1 MVRNKG
7 NMKIKILLSR
17 NTGIRYRFPQFMPYL
32 LNYGMEVELLRI
44 ASSPM
49 KFLRMVST
57 LKNADIVVILRK
69 LLSPWKQ
76 QLIRRFSKKIVFEYD
91 DSIMYRSSRWSDQY
105 SNTRR
110 SRFERMVKQCDL
122 VIAGNQFLK
131 GEATKY
137 VNEGKVHVI
146 PTVVDIERYA
156 PRHPYEPKDKVIIG
170 WLGSKGTLYYLKKL
184 IPVLE
189 EIGTRFPFTQLKIV
203 CNDFLDVPNMTVIKK
218 GWSEKDEVA
227 DLQSF
232 DIGLGPLTDDVWTRG
247 KCGLKLVQYLAAGVP
262 AVCSPVGANKE
273 IVTNEEVGFWAYEER
288 DWIEKLSMLIE
299 KPALR
304 THMGKRGVERIE
316 KKYSLQ
322 AMVPKIVDMLT
333 RL

>member
-1 MVRNKG
+1 
-7 NMKIKILLSR
+7 MKVKILLSR

-32 LNYGMEVELLRI
+32 MNYGMEVELLRI
-44 ASSPM
+44 PSSPM
-49 KFLRMVST
+49 KFLSMANT

-76 QLIRRFSKKIVFEYD
+76 NVLRRVAKKIVFEYD
-91 DSIMYRSSRWSDQY
+91 DSIMYRSSRWSNQN
-105 SNTRR
+105 SGTRS
-110 SRFERMVKQCDL
+110 SRFEKMVKQSDL
-122 VIAGNQFLK
+122 IIAGNQFLK
-131 GEATKY
+131 SEATKY
-137 VNEGKVHVI
+137 VNRERVHVI

-156 PRHPYEPKDKVIIG
+156 PRHYNEPKDKVIIG

-189 EIGTRFPFTQLKIV
+189 EIGTRFPFAQLKIV
-203 CNDFLDVPNMTVIKK
+203 CNDFLDVPNMAVIKK
-218 GWSEKDEVA
+218 AWSEKDEVA

-273 IVTNEEVGFWAYEER
+273 IVTNEEVGFWAHDER
-288 DWIEKLSMLIE
+288 DWVEKLGMLIE
-299 KPALR
+299 NPGLR
-304 THMGKRGVERIE
+304 RDMGKKGVERIE
-316 KKYSLQ
+316 KEYSLQ
-322 AMVPKIVDMLT
+322 AITPKIVDMLT
-333 RL
+333 QL

>member
-1 MVRNKG
+1 M
-7 NMKIKILLSR
+7 
-17 NTGIRYRFPQFMPYL
+17 
-32 LNYGMEVELLRI
+32 LRI
-44 ASSPM
+44 PSSPM
-49 KFLRMVST
+49 KFLGMANT
-57 LKNADIVVILRK
+57 LKNADIIVILRK

-76 QLIRRFSKKIVFEYD
+76 NIIRRVAKRIIFEYD

-105 SNTRR
+105 SGTRR
-110 SRFERMVKQCDL
+110 SRFEKMVKQCDL
-122 VIAGNQFLK
+122 IIAGNQFLK
-131 GEATKY
+131 SEATKY
-137 VNEGKVHVI
+137 VNDDKVHVI
-146 PTVVDIERYA
+146 PTVVDSERYA
-156 PRHPYEPKDKVIIG
+156 AKRFDTPKDEVIIG

-189 EIGTRFPFTQLKIV
+189 EIGRRFPFAQLKIV

-218 GWSEKDEVA
+218 AWSEEDEVA

-288 DWIEKLSMLIE
+288 DWIEKLSMLIGNPE
-299 KPALR
+299 LR
-304 THMGKRGVERIE
+304 TRMGKKGAERIE
-316 KKYSLQ
+316 KEYSLQ
-322 AMVPKIVDMLT
+322 AMAPKLVALMTQL
-333 RL
+333 